1 MDLYNLG
8 IATLYACNFH
18 NIVQQLYLNFFYPK
32 NKKGKERKR
41 KRKKKEKRKLKLTDA
56 K

>member
-1 MDLYNLG
+1 MG